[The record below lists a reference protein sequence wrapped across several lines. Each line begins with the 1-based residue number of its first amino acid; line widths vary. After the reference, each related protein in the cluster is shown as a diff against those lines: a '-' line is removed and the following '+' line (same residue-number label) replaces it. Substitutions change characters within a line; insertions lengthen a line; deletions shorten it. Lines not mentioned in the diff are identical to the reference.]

1 MKKIVSLL
9 FVFTLLLSMATTAFA
24 AEMGSGSVSMP
35 IIREEDSIQAPRAPK
50 DFKNLGGANS
60 YTATLIDLAA
70 SMSSFT
76 KYYFATGTGRIY
88 LKCDLERSGTTTNKE
103 RQLTVNLYRKD
114 KASSSGVFE
123 KKTTINFSEAEITK
137 RVLFTGLNCDK
148 FYYIEFKN
156 SSASNASSRRDISAS
171 ILVDDNYN

>member
-9 FVFTLLLSMATTAFA
+9 FVFTLLLSMATTTFA
-24 AEMGSGSVSMP
+24 AEMGSGSVSVP
-35 IIREEDSIQAPRAPK
+35 IIREEDSIQASSAPK

-70 SMSSFT
+70 SRSSFT
-76 KYYFATGTGRIY
+76 KYYFATGTGKIY
-88 LKCDLERSGTTTNKE
+88 LKCDLERSGTTSNKD
-103 RQLTVNLYRKD
+103 RQLTVKLYRKD
-114 KASSSGVFE
+114 KASSSGVLAQT
-123 KKTTINFSEAEITK
+123 KTINFSEAEVTK
-137 RVLFTGLNCDK
+137 RISFTGLDCNK

-156 SSASNASSRRDISAS
+156 SSASYPSCSRDISAS